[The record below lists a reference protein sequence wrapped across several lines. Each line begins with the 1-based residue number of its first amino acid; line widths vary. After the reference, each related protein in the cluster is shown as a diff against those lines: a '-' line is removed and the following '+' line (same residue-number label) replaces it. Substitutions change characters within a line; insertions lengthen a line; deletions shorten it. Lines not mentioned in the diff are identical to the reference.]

1 MPERLGDVNESERRV
16 YDALRRDGYSVYRHG
31 WPDFLA
37 IRDNKAKFVEV
48 KGALKKLGGAQIRMH
63 EALRSVGLDVEVIS
77 SPIKNPGV
85 KGRFTFT
92 ISPDLLICLDDIA
105 GLEHRSRSAMIEM
118 ILRKSLEA
126 K

>member
-1 MPERLGDVNESERRV
+1 MPERLHDLNESERRV

-37 IRDNKAKFVEV
+37 IRDNKAKFVDV

-63 EALRSVGLDVEVIS
+63 EALRSCGLDVEVIS
-77 SPIKNPGV
+77 SPVKNPGV

-92 ISPDLLICLDDIA
+92 LDPGLLAWLDA
-105 GLEHRSRSAMIEM
+105 EAETANRSRSAMVEM
-118 ILRKSLEA
+118 ILRERLT
-126 K
+126 